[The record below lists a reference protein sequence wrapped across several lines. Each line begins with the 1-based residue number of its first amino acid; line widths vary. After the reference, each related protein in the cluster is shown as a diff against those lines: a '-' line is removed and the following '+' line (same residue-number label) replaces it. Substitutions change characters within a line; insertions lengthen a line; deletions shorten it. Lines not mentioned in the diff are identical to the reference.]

1 MGNLFTWKL
10 HGDGKTLAPGEV
22 VEPDER
28 LTWTRTIGIGA
39 QHVIAMFGATFLV
52 PILTHFDPSTTLFF
66 TAMSTA
72 LFLLIN
78 KNVLPSYLGSSFG
91 FIAPIAAVTSAG
103 KAPSSRSSASTW
115 LPACGRTGRRAGT
128 PPW

>member
-52 PILTHFDPSTTLFF
+52 PILTHFDPSTRSPFESNGRWNSRHG
-66 TAMSTA
+66 STRTSQRP
-72 LFLLIN
+72 
-78 KNVLPSYLGSSFG
+78 VDSSN
-91 FIAPIAAVTSAG
+91 
-103 KAPSSRSSASTW
+103 
-115 LPACGRTGRRAGT
+115 TGRAVCSQRTRDDVRPVAGSRRE
-128 PPW
+128 